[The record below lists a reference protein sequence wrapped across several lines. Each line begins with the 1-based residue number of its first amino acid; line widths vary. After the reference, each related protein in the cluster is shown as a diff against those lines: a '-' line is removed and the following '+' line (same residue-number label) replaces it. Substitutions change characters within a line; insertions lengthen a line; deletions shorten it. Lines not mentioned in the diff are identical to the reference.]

1 MEERKQTLMAA
12 DTKNNNP
19 GPPYAFISQGLALM
33 PYEQVLTAI
42 EENAKQQAKA
52 NLKLGPLFRKVAD
65 DFREFNRRAEPGWVF
80 QAPEVQLVLIRLAAM
95 IPPAVSLSDEARK
108 KMKAAQE
115 EPTEEEAPQLKI
127 ALP

>member
-1 MEERKQTLMAA
+1 MNTNGA
-12 DTKNNNP
+12 
-19 GPPYAFISQGLALM
+19 PYAFISQSFIVM
-33 PYEQVLTAI
+33 PYEQVVIAL
-42 EENAKQQAKA
+42 EQNAKEQSKA

-80 QAPEVQLVLIRLAAM
+80 QAPEVKLVLVRLAAM

-108 KMKAAQE
+108 IAAAAKQKPQE
-115 EPTEEEAPQLKI
+115 EQPAETPEPKI